1 MNTVEESV
9 KKVKEVLV
17 SADVITY
24 PFASVAGKK
33 FCLVYVDGLVEKPQL
48 GELVVKPL
56 AAAKKDATADD
67 VRPVLASPE
76 VKESD
81 DFKTCIDEISYGAAV
96 LFIDGESTFFIIGL
110 TKPPG
115 RAVAEP
121 PTQIAVKGPREGFTE
136 DLKVNCAL
144 VRKRLKSEKLRMDT
158 VRTGRRSDTAVT
170 VCYIDGVCD
179 PDIPKKL
186 KEQIEGT
193 EPDIVADSSYVDRFV
208 SSRPRSLFK
217 RCGTCEKP
225 DIFCAKLSE
234 GRVGMIVDGSPI
246 AITVPYLLVEDFQ
259 SNEDYFV
266 PAYRATFTR
275 LLRLFALLVA
285 IYLPAFYV
293 AAQLFKLQLLP
304 VKLLLTI
311 AGSIRDIPL
320 SPSLEML
327 LVLLVLEV
335 LNEASIRMPKYVGM
349 ALSVVGALVLGE
361 TAVSA
366 GFVST
371 PAIIIVAFSGIGLYA
386 VPNLIEETSV
396 LRLAMLLAAGSV
408 GTYGI
413 VLLTALTLVYLV
425 STENFGVPLGAPFA
439 PFIRRDLRDTF
450 VKYNLL
456 SLKERP
462 ASLSSPNKRRQK

>member
-1 MNTVEESV
+1 M
-9 KKVKEVLV
+9 
-17 SADVITY
+17 
-24 PFASVAGKK
+24 
-33 FCLVYVDGLVEKPQL
+33 EKPQL

-193 EPDIVADSSYVDRFV
+193 EPDIVADSSYVGRFV

-246 AITVPYLLVEDFQ
+246 AVTVPYMLVEDFQ
-259 SNEDYFV
+259 SSEDYYISS
-266 PAYRATFTR
+266 YRASILRFLR
-275 LLRLFALLVA
+275 AVAVLVGVLLPAMYVAGSALQIAAHSLQTAPQYIKFCVRPAAFAEYRDVFNALRAGSFKRGLYPYAKVRGAGDIHSRCAGAGRNGCYGWNSVHSGDNYRRLFRHMPVRRARPRRNHNYPALDISYNIGQHRHVRHSA
-285 IYLPAFYV
+285 VCGVFIVLPRNRTGLRRASHGALFAACRARYVRRAFKARYV
-293 AAQLFKLQLLP
+293 RPFRAPQGAAQQKQ
-304 VKLLLTI
+304 
-311 AGSIRDIPL
+311 
-320 SPSLEML
+320 
-327 LVLLVLEV
+327 
-335 LNEASIRMPKYVGM
+335 
-349 ALSVVGALVLGE
+349 GA
-361 TAVSA
+361 A
-366 GFVST
+366 
-371 PAIIIVAFSGIGLYA
+371 
-386 VPNLIEETSV
+386 
-396 LRLAMLLAAGSV
+396 
-408 GTYGI
+408 
-413 VLLTALTLVYLV
+413 
-425 STENFGVPLGAPFA
+425 
-439 PFIRRDLRDTF
+439 
-450 VKYNLL
+450 
-456 SLKERP
+456 
-462 ASLSSPNKRRQK
+462 

>member
-349 ALSVVGALVLGE
+349 ALSVVAAPVLGE